1 MKNSEIKALTVEQLQ
16 QTLTEERDRLLKL
29 KFAHAVSP
37 IENPMRIR
45 NTRRLVA
52 RLMTELSAKN
62 KVASA

>member
-16 QTLTEERDRLLKL
+16 QTLTEERNRLLKL

-62 KVASA
+62 KATSA

>member
-16 QTLTEERDRLLKL
+16 QTLGEEQDRLLKL

-45 NTRRLVA
+45 NTRRLIA

>member
-16 QTLTEERDRLLKL
+16 QTLAEEQNRLLKL

-45 NTRRLVA
+45 NTRRLIA

-62 KVASA
+62 KAASA

>member
-16 QTLTEERDRLLKL
+16 QTLAEEQDRLLKL

-45 NTRRLVA
+45 NTRRLIA

>member
-16 QTLTEERDRLLKL
+16 QTLFEEQDRLLKL

-45 NTRRLVA
+45 NTRRLIA

-62 KVASA
+62 KAASA

>member
-16 QTLTEERDRLLKL
+16 QTLIEEQERLLKL

-62 KVASA
+62 KAASA